1 MKPIYATLDGYNQY
15 MEQTRDAVRVCPE
28 LSAEEDSREE
38 YAADDD
44 KGTGTVVYFDADLE
58 GDFLDPVV
66 ATPGSGSVFGVV
78 RPDGISIM
86 VKVRKLPRILRCDL
100 HRIVGGRIGP
110 RLLELSENSSRS
122 DGTLVFRKAS
132 FEKFEETMSAAR
144 FLRLMRNDQVGVVL
158 STAAHPDGEV
168 SGFLNESLPL

>member
-28 LSAEEDSREE
+28 LSVEDSSEE
-38 YAADDD
+38 YTAADDE
-44 KGTGTVVYFDADLE
+44 GTDTIYFDADLE

-110 RLLELSENSSRS
+110 RMLELSENSSRS

-132 FEKFEETMSAAR
+132 FEKFEEAMSAAR
-144 FLRLMRNDQVGVVL
+144 FVRLMRNDQVGVVL